1 MASVQTAA
9 EIVKRLQGAGFETY
23 LAGGCVRDRLLGRA
37 PADYDIATAAT
48 PGEVRALFPRT
59 VEVGAAF
66 GVIRVL
72 ADDGEYEVA
81 TFRTEGPYI
90 DGRHPASV
98 RFATAK
104 EDVARRDFTI
114 NGLLYDPETGRV
126 IDDVGG
132 REDLAARRIRT
143 IGDPET
149 RFAEDHLR
157 MLRAVRLAAELG
169 FDIDPDAAAAVRR
182 LARRLAEVSP
192 ERIRDEIV
200 RIVTGPDPGRAL
212 GLLEDT
218 GLLNAVL
225 PEVAAEVGV
234 PQPEEFHPE
243 GDVFTHTR
251 LALGA
256 LRAPSATLAMA
267 TLLHDIGKPPT
278 LIRAD
283 RIRFSHHDE
292 VGAAMAR
299 VVMERLRFPRR
310 ETDRV
315 VFLVGRHMVFK
326 DIRQM
331 RGAKVRRLM
340 AEEAFPELLELH
352 RADSAASHK
361 DFSIYEWVRAFLD
374 RLAGEPPLPP
384 PLITGH
390 DLIALGL
397 PQGPRVG
404 QVLRTVENARL
415 DGQIRT
421 RDEALE
427 LARRLAGA
435 QREASVGRASR
446 TPTRHPRRGG
456 TPRPQGDGRGNAAA
470 EGEV

>member
-1 MASVQTAA
+1 MASFQTAV
-9 EIVKRLQGAGFETY
+9 EIVKRLREAGFETY
-23 LAGGCVRDRLLGRA
+23 LAGGCVRDRLLGRE
-37 PADYDIATAAT
+37 PADYDIATAAA
-48 PGEVRALFPRT
+48 PGEVQALFPRT

-81 TFRTEGPYI
+81 TFRTEGPYL
-90 DGRHPASV
+90 DGRHPTSV

-114 NGLLYDPETGRV
+114 NGLLYDPETGQI

-132 REDLAARRIRT
+132 RDDLAARRIRT

-149 RFAEDHLR
+149 RFAEDRLR

-169 FDIDPDAAAAVRR
+169 FEIDPDTAAAARR
-182 LARRLAEVSP
+182 LARRLVEVSP

-200 RIVTGPDPGRAL
+200 RMVTGPDPGRAL
-212 GLLEDT
+212 GLLQT
-218 GLLNAVL
+218 AALLDAVL
-225 PEVAAEVGV
+225 PEIAAGAGV

-256 LRAPSATLAMA
+256 LRAPSTTLAMA

-283 RIRFSHHDE
+283 RIRFPHHDE

-310 ETDRV
+310 DTDRV
-315 VFLVGRHMVFK
+315 VFLVGRHMIFK
-326 DIRQM
+326 DIKQM
-331 RGAKVRRLM
+331 REAKVRRLA

-352 RADSAASHK
+352 RADCAASHK

-374 RLAGEPPLPP
+374 RLAGEPLLPP

-390 DLIALGL
+390 DVIALGL

-404 QVLRTVENARL
+404 QVLRTVDNARL

-435 QREASVGRASR
+435 QNDGSPGRASR
-446 TPTRHPRRGG
+446 TPTRQSRGG
-456 TPRPQGDGRGNAAA
+456 DPRERKCSGRGRSL
-470 EGEV
+470 G

>member
-1 MASVQTAA
+1 MASFETAV
-9 EIVKRLQGAGFETY
+9 EIVKRLRGAGFETY

-48 PGEVRALFPRT
+48 PGEVEAVFPRT

-81 TFRTEGPYI
+81 TFRTEGPYL

-98 RFATAK
+98 RFATAT

-114 NGLLYDPETGRV
+114 NGLLFDPETGQI
-126 IDDVGG
+126 IDLVGG
-132 REDLAARRIRT
+132 RDDLAARRIVT

-149 RFAEDHLR
+149 RFGEDRLR

-169 FDIDPDAAAAVRR
+169 FEIDPDAASAVRR
-182 LARRLAEVSP
+182 LARRIVEVSP
-192 ERIRDEIV
+192 ERIRDELV
-200 RIVTGPDPGRAL
+200 RVVTGPDPGRAL
-212 GLLEDT
+212 GLLQAT
-218 GLLNAVL
+218 GLLDAVL

-251 LALGA
+251 LALAA
-256 LRAPSATLAMA
+256 LRDPSTTVAMA

-278 LIRAD
+278 LVRAD
-283 RIRFSHHDE
+283 RIRFPHHDE

-310 ETDRV
+310 DTDRV

-331 RGAKVRRLM
+331 REAKVRRLL

-352 RADSAASHK
+352 RADCAASHK
-361 DFSIYEWVRAFLD
+361 DFSIYEWVRAFVD

-384 PLITGH
+384 PLITGR
-390 DLIALGL
+390 DVTALGL
-397 PQGPRVG
+397 PPSPRVG

-415 DGQIRT
+415 DGEIRT
-421 RDEALE
+421 RDEALA
-427 LARRLAGA
+427 LARRLVGA
-435 QREASVGRASR
+435 W
-446 TPTRHPRRGG
+446 
-456 TPRPQGDGRGNAAA
+456 RGNEVAK
-470 EGEV
+470 GEV

>member
-1 MASVQTAA
+1 
-9 EIVKRLQGAGFETY
+9 
-23 LAGGCVRDRLLGRA
+23 
-37 PADYDIATAAT
+37 
-48 PGEVRALFPRT
+48 
-59 VEVGAAF
+59 
-66 GVIRVL
+66 
-72 ADDGEYEVA
+72 
-81 TFRTEGPYI
+81 
-90 DGRHPASV
+90 
-98 RFATAK
+98 
-104 EDVARRDFTI
+104 
-114 NGLLYDPETGRV
+114 
-126 IDDVGG
+126 
-132 REDLAARRIRT
+132 
-143 IGDPET
+143 
-149 RFAEDHLR
+149 

-169 FDIDPDAAAAVRR
+169 FDIDPDAAAAARR
-182 LARRLAEVSP
+182 LARRLVEVSP

-200 RIVTGPDPGRAL
+200 RMVTGPDPGRAL
-212 GLLEDT
+212 GLLQT
-218 GLLNAVL
+218 AALLDAVL
-225 PEVAAEVGV
+225 PEIAAEVGV

-243 GDVFTHTR
+243 GDVFIHTC

-256 LRAPSATLAMA
+256 LRAPSTTLAMA

-283 RIRFSHHDE
+283 RIRFPHHDE

-315 VFLVGRHMVFK
+315 VFLVGRHMIFK
-326 DIRQM
+326 DIKQM
-331 RGAKVRRLM
+331 REAKVRRLA

-352 RADSAASHK
+352 RADCAASHK

-397 PQGPRVG
+397 PQGPGVG
-404 QVLRTVENARL
+404 RVLRTVENARL
-415 DGQIRT
+415 DGEIRT

-435 QREASVGRASR
+435 QSDGPPGRASQ
-446 TPTRHPRRGG
+446 TPTRQSRGG
-456 TPRPQGDGRGNAAA
+456 
-470 EGEV
+470 

>member
-1 MASVQTAA
+1 MASFQTAV
-9 EIVKRLQGAGFETY
+9 EIVKRLREAGFETY
-23 LAGGCVRDRLLGRA
+23 LAGGCVRDRLLGRE
-37 PADYDIATAAT
+37 PADYDIATAAA
-48 PGEVRALFPRT
+48 PGEVQALFPRT

-81 TFRTEGPYI
+81 TFRTEGPYL
-90 DGRHPASV
+90 DGRHPTSV

-114 NGLLYDPETGRV
+114 NGLLYDPETGQI

-132 REDLAARRIRT
+132 RDDLAARRIRT

-149 RFAEDHLR
+149 RFAEDRLR

-169 FDIDPDAAAAVRR
+169 FEIDPDTAAAARR
-182 LARRLAEVSP
+182 LARRLVEVSP

-200 RIVTGPDPGRAL
+200 RMVTGPDPGRAL
-212 GLLEDT
+212 GLLQT
-218 GLLNAVL
+218 AALLDAVL
-225 PEVAAEVGV
+225 PEIAAGAGV

-256 LRAPSATLAMA
+256 LRAPSTTLAMA

-283 RIRFSHHDE
+283 RIRFPHHDE

-310 ETDRV
+310 DTDRV
-315 VFLVGRHMVFK
+315 VFLVGRHMIFK

-331 RGAKVRRLM
+331 REAKVRRLA

-352 RADSAASHK
+352 RADCAASHK

-374 RLAGEPPLPP
+374 RLAGEPLLPP

-390 DLIALGL
+390 DVIALGL

-404 QVLRTVENARL
+404 QVLRTVDNARL

-435 QREASVGRASR
+435 QNDGSPGRASR
-446 TPTRHPRRGG
+446 TPTRQSRGG
-456 TPRPQGDGRGNAAA
+456 DPRERKCSGRGRSL
-470 EGEV
+470 G